1 MNKLLKILLAI
12 FFIFILIIS
21 VIRAITKINR
31 VVVVSVQPDLFQKLD
46 IYQEITL
53 ELNKS
58 MSQAFVDSC
67 NIKTEPFTEIELGY
81 DNKNLVVSPKSRFQ
95 YAKVYQIFIECQNFS
110 TIVSFETAPYEQLND
125 KSKAGIQIEK
135 DIEFAQEVEQVYQ
148 SEPWREKL
156 PLFGENYEVN
166 YLQSTNNYIVSFNKP
181 VGSELTIEDIL
192 PTIKARLEEIG
203 APDLEFVW

>member
-1 MNKLLKILLAI
+1 MNKFLKILLVILLVFIAI
-12 FFIFILIIS
+12 TSI
-21 VIRAITKINR
+21 IRAISKINQ
-31 VVVVSVQPDLFQKLD
+31 VVVISVQPDLFQKLD

-58 MSQAFVDSC
+58 TSQAFINSC
-67 NIKTEPFTEIELGY
+67 NIKTEPFVGVELGY
-81 DNKNLVVSPKSRFQ
+81 ENKNLIVSPKSRFQ
-95 YAKVYQIFIECQNFS
+95 YEQAYQIFVECQNFS
-110 TIVSFETAPYEQLND
+110 TVISFETMTYEQLND
-125 KSKAGIQIEK
+125 SSKAGIQIQK
-135 DIEFAQEVEQVYQ
+135 DIEFAQEIEQVYQ

-192 PTIKARLEEIG
+192 PTIKTRLEEIG